1 MGMYVIYHFVRSM
14 GKATSGGS
22 FINSVLPKSTE
33 KAEIVKASQLRVN
46 IMASIQ
52 NYLGPRTKV
61 NRFTFLKKKKKWVA
75 EGISGNILYMIGKA
89 PEKRETV

>member
-1 MGMYVIYHFVRSM
+1 MGMYVIYHFVRSI

-33 KAEIVKASQLRVN
+33 KAEIIEPSQLRIN

-52 NYLGPRTKV
+52 KYLGPRTKI
-61 NRFTFLKKKKKWVA
+61 NTFTFLKKKKK
-75 EGISGNILYMIGKA
+75 GKWR
-89 PEKRETV
+89 KGYLVIYCT